1 MNVKEITEGVY
12 YAGVNDRV
20 TALFEGLWPIPEGVS
35 YNSYIVKGENA
46 TALIDTV
53 RIDEVRE
60 FLSNISRIQD
70 GRPIDYLVINHMEP
84 DHSGSI
90 PEVEIGRASC
100 RERV

>member
-53 RIDEVRE
+53 PVSYTHLTLPTKARC
-60 FLSNISRIQD
+60 F
-70 GRPIDYLVINHMEP
+70 G
-84 DHSGSI
+84 SGWCAG
-90 PEVEIGRASC
+90 E
-100 RERV
+100 